1 MISGINK
8 NMRQLFIIIIFLLPL
23 TFYGQ
28 DKEIEAQVHYLQAE
42 DLYTQST
49 FKSRDSALKELLSAE
64 VILGN
69 TNPKIL
75 FLKIKTLH
83 YLYPDHYPYLF
94 GMDTCL
100 KKFFSVVD
108 AKNYPTEKYAEI
120 IVCKN
125 RFKAFSDSLGQRGE
139 KFITKDYSGIPYA
152 KLLGRLLGDNPDP
165 PKMAPVNFE
174 KESDIEEFTLASPE
188 FKYRG
193 RYYFGILP
201 QNGSGFLYGIIKRRL
216 IIDDDGTDNS
226 GFKYFNY
233 QVISLNSKETPRAL
247 DCFITW
253 DAGAFKRL
261 GPDYLAYTFRTK
273 ISDNAFLIVLSSEN
287 PGPLTLSMGIH
298 FDGKEYGLAEYFT
311 DKRLKQL
318 HCRVMKSCPE

>member
-1 MISGINK
+1 
-8 NMRQLFIIIIFLLPL
+8 MRHLLITILFSLPL
-23 TFYGQ
+23 TLYGQ
-28 DKEIEAQVHYLQAE
+28 DKEIEAQVHFLQAE
-42 DLYTQST
+42 ELYAQST
-49 FKSRDSALKELLSAE
+49 FKSRDSALKELSSTE

-75 FLKIKTLH
+75 FLKIKTLN

-100 KKFFSVVD
+100 RKFFSLVD
-108 AKNYPTEKYAEI
+108 AKNYPTEKYAEM

-125 RFKAFSDSLGQRGE
+125 RFKVFSDSLGKRGE
-139 KFITKDYSGIPYA
+139 KFITKDYSDIPYA
-152 KLLGRLLGDNPDP
+152 KLLERLLDENPDP
-165 PKMAPVNFE
+165 PKIASGNFE
-174 KESDIEEFTLASPE
+174 RESDIEEFTFSSPE

-193 RYYFGILP
+193 RYYFGILSH
-201 QNGSGFLYGIIKRRL
+201 NDSGFLYGIIKRRL
-216 IIDDDGTDNS
+216 MAYDDGSDNS

-233 QVISLNSKETPRAL
+233 QVISLSSKETPGVL

-253 DAGAFKRL
+253 DASAFKRL

-273 ISDNAFLIVLSSEN
+273 IPGNAFLIALSSTN

-298 FDGKEYGLAEYFT
+298 FDEKEYGLAEYFT

-318 HCRVMKSCPE
+318 HCRVMRSCPK